1 MIAFCERRSM
11 WNTNVFE
18 PPMVSDAAVWFGATA
33 SAPSPLPTRR
43 ATLTGSPTD

>member
-18 PPMVSDAAVWFGATA
+18 PPTVSDAAVWFGATA

-43 ATLTGSPTD
+43 ATLTGSPD